1 MNNSNST
8 SVSAPFTRT
17 GPAGWQVVA
26 AFCAVYA
33 VWGATYL
40 GIRYAVTSIPPFLM
54 AGSRSVVAGLL
65 LYGFGRVRGAFT
77 PTKLQWRDAAIAGG
91 LLLTVGNG
99 GVTWAEQVVP
109 SGVTALVVAL
119 VPCWIVLLDWC
130 RPGGVRPGLGVVAG
144 LAMGIAGVALLT
156 SGGMKH
162 SDTTYRWGIICLMI
176 ASIGWAM
183 GSVFNR
189 HAQKPTSPLLAIAMQ
204 MIAGGVLLLV
214 LAALHGEF
222 RTFEFSHV
230 SRKSIVAWLYLT
242 CAGSLIGFTAYV
254 WLLHVSTPARVSTYA
269 YVNPLI
275 AVLLGCTIGGESV
288 SPRLFVAGALIIL
301 AVGLIVSSPSQT
313 NSKRVVEATAKVP
326 IKTTQT

>member
-8 SVSAPFTRT
+8 PDSRT
-17 GPAGWQVVA
+17 GPAGWQIIA
-26 AFCAVYA
+26 AFAAVYV

-54 AGSRSVVAGLL
+54 AGSRSFVAGLL
-65 LYGFGRVRGAFT
+65 LYGFARVRGALT
-77 PTKLQWRDAAIAGG
+77 PTKLQWRHAAIAGG
-91 LLLTVGNG
+91 LLLMVGNG

-119 VPCWIVLLDWC
+119 VPFWIVLLDWF
-130 RPGGVRPGLGVVAG
+130 RPGGTRPGLRVATG
-144 LAMGIAGVALLT
+144 LATGIAGVALLT
-156 SGGMKH
+156 SDDVNHGN
-162 SDTTYRWGIICLMI
+162 STYRWGIACLMV
-176 ASIGWAM
+176 ASVGWAI

-189 HAQKPTSPLLAIAMQ
+189 RAQKPASPLLAIAMQ

-214 LAALHGEF
+214 LAMLHGEY
-222 RTFEFSHV
+222 RTFSFSRIT
-230 SRKSIVAWLYLT
+230 SASIVAWLYLT

-275 AVLLGCTIGGESV
+275 AVLLGCTIGGETA
-288 SPRLFVAGALIIL
+288 SPRLFAAGALIVL
-301 AVGLIVSSPSQT
+301 AVGLIVSSPSGT
-313 NSKRVVEATAKVP
+313 NAKPKRDVEAVGEVP
-326 IKTTQT
+326 MKTTQP